1 MLKQQINRDQ
11 TCNRRCF
18 HSLYTFTRVFCN
30 ICLWYILIE
39 LLKNNKMMTYLKF
52 FVPCLLK
59 KCLSSAEVREAL
71 QKFVS
76 ALQKFVSAQEKF
88 VIWLMIY
95 WLVLEQFIHGDA
107 WSSQIMKQW
116 LHSLGSNTFILFLGL
131 FTLLTEGQDPE
142 HMDSSPPTVCTS
154 RIS

>member
-1 MLKQQINRDQ
+1 
-11 TCNRRCF
+11 
-18 HSLYTFTRVFCN
+18 
-30 ICLWYILIE
+30 
-39 LLKNNKMMTYLKF
+39 MMTYLKF

-95 WLVLEQFIHGDA
+95 WLVLEQFIHGD
-107 WSSQIMKQW
+107 
-116 LHSLGSNTFILFLGL
+116 L
-131 FTLLTEGQDPE
+131 
-142 HMDSSPPTVCTS
+142 
-154 RIS
+154 